1 MQQHTTPHHPAAAL
15 FRPPR
20 CFKKAK
26 GLSRRQAR
34 RLAQSSGKSCES
46 FQPIYRVHKSETTEL
61 APFICN
67 CKMAEDSDS
76 SEKVESDDE
85 TEETSGV
92 DMKMMDARLSQMRRA
107 KDQRAGQSKLKAKY
121 QVL

>member
-1 MQQHTTPHHPAAAL
+1 
-15 FRPPR
+15 
-20 CFKKAK
+20 
-26 GLSRRQAR
+26 
-34 RLAQSSGKSCES
+34 
-46 FQPIYRVHKSETTEL
+46 
-61 APFICN
+61 
-67 CKMAEDSDS
+67 MAEDSDS